1 MRFIGHS
8 HIPPF
13 VMSRDVPDVV
23 VFALVVVVT
32 VSVVALPAS
41 ALGGATT
48 PATATT
54 ADGGVA
60 PQTTNDSANESET
73 LAPGQRL
80 AGVVGV
86 QGAEIDGE
94 LEERTLATRVDR
106 AESNTSKAG
115 VVATALNTARERL
128 RNLRET
134 QIALREARRAG
145 DISTGEYR
153 ARMAITAA
161 QIRTVRTQLDSSE
174 AVTRDL
180 PDAALEARGV
190 NREEIDRLRE
200 DADDLRGPE
209 VAKIARQVAG
219 NGERGP
225 PEDAGN
231 GERGPPEDA
240 GNGERGPP
248 EDAGNG
254 ERGPPEDAGNGERG
268 PPEDADKGN
277 GDAGSG
283 NRSETAG
290 PPAEAEDDEEGD
302 DSDDSPGNS
311 GDAGNDDSDDSPG
324 NSGDAGNDDSDDS
337 PGNSGDAGNDDSD
350 DSPGN
355 SGDAGNGDGSSGGG
369 NDGGSDDA
377 GNGDGSDGAG
387 NGDGS
392 SGGGN
397 GGGSGGGGNGDGG
410 SGNSGGQGGGN
421 R

>member
-48 PATATT
+48 TATTATATT

-60 PQTTNDSANESET
+60 PQTTNDSVNESET

-106 AESNTSKAG
+106 AGSNTSKAG
-115 VVATALNTARERL
+115 VVATELNTARERL
-128 RNLRET
+128 HNLRET
-134 QIALREARRAG
+134 QTALREARRSG

-209 VAKIARQVAG
+209 VAEIARQVG
-219 NGERGP
+219 
-225 PEDAGN
+225 
-231 GERGPPEDA
+231 
-240 GNGERGPP
+240 
-248 EDAGNG
+248 
-254 ERGPPEDAGNGERG
+254 
-268 PPEDADKGN
+268 
-277 GDAGSG
+277 
-283 NRSETAG
+283 
-290 PPAEAEDDEEGD
+290 
-302 DSDDSPGNS
+302 
-311 GDAGNDDSDDSPG
+311 
-324 NSGDAGNDDSDDS
+324 
-337 PGNSGDAGNDDSD
+337 
-350 DSPGN
+350 
-355 SGDAGNGDGSSGGG
+355 
-369 NDGGSDDA
+369 
-377 GNGDGSDGAG
+377 
-387 NGDGS
+387 
-392 SGGGN
+392 
-397 GGGSGGGGNGDGG
+397 
-410 SGNSGGQGGGN
+410 
-421 R
+421 

>member
-1 MRFIGHS
+1 MRFIGYS
-8 HIPPF
+8 HVPTL

-41 ALGGATT
+41 ALGGAT
-48 PATATT
+48 ATATT

-60 PQTTNDSANESET
+60 PQTTNGSANGSET

-106 AESNTSKAG
+106 AESNTSKAA
-115 VVATALNTARERL
+115 VVATELNTARERL

-134 QIALREARRAG
+134 QTALREARRSG

-174 AVTRDL
+174 AVSRDL

-190 NREEIDRLRE
+190 NRGEIDRLRE
-200 DADDLRGPE
+200 DADELSGPK
-209 VAKIARQVAG
+209 VAEIARQVAG
-219 NGERGP
+219 DDENDRENGERGGP

-231 GERGPPEDA
+231 GGA
-240 GNGERGPP
+240 
-248 EDAGNG
+248 
-254 ERGPPEDAGNGERG
+254 
-268 PPEDADKGN
+268 
-277 GDAGSG
+277 G

-290 PPAEAEDDEEGD
+290 PPDEAENDEEDD
-302 DSDDSPGNS
+302 DSGDGPGNSNGAGNSGDAGNGNGSEDSPGNS
-311 GDAGNDDSDDSPG
+311 GDAGNDDDSEDSPGNSGDAGNGNGSEDSPG
-324 NSGDAGNDDSDDS
+324 NSGDAGNDDDSDDGGNDDDSEDS
-337 PGNSGDAGNDDSD
+337 PGNS
-350 DSPGN
+350 
-355 SGDAGNGDGSSGGG
+355 DG
-369 NDGGSDDA
+369 A

-392 SGGGN
+392 DGAGN
-397 GGGSGGGGNGDGG
+397 GGDGP
-410 SGNSGGQGGGN
+410 GNSGDRGGGN